1 MILVAKK
8 NKTSSCANNESRICP
23 RIPTSVEING
33 NYSVNK
39 KNNKKY

>member
-8 NKTSSCANNESRICP
+8 NKTSSCVNNESRICP

-33 NYSVNK
+33 TRRLCK
-39 KNNKKY
+39 

>member
-33 NYSVNK
+33 TLRLRK
-39 KNNKKY
+39 